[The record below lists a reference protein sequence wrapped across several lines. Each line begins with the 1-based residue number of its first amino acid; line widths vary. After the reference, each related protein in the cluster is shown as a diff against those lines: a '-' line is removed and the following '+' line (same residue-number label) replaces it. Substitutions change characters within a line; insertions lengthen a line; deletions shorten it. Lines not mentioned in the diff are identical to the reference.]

1 MGGGGRRKGHPP
13 RRCAFCSPL
22 FRSTRRGALTKLRLQ
37 HPQAVDAVEMRRAV
51 RSCNVS
57 TCMLLLA
64 VHSATTLLTSLH
76 LRSSPRGRVIASL
89 TTESRRSRGKS
100 GMLKFHSFRRNS
112 SQLQLRTLRCI
123 GRRRTR
129 SAFLLRWSRK
139 RTSFHRS
146 AHIPIEEDRT
156 GHTPLCRS
164 VRRSSHVAL
173 APTRCTHRRNMCCTH
188 STRTEKSSLRTQP

>member
-13 RRCAFCSPL
+13 RRCTFCSPL
-22 FRSTRRGALTKLRLQ
+22 FRSTRRGALTKLRLAETQ
-37 HPQAVDAVEMRRAV
+37 VTIVKLHVTLAQYPQAVDAVGMRRAV

-146 AHIPIEEDRT
+146 AHIPIGT
-156 GHTPLCRS
+156 S
-164 VRRSSHVAL
+164 
-173 APTRCTHRRNMCCTH
+173 
-188 STRTEKSSLRTQP
+188 